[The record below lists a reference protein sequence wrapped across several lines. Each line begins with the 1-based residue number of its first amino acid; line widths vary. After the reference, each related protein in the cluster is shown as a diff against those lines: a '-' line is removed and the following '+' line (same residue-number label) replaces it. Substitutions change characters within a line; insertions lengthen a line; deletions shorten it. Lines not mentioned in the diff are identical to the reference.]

1 MKHSIRTLAALFV
14 CVVVGLGMAA
24 PVSALADTKS
34 DAGVFV
40 SSLAERAIN
49 GIGRAQIDDEERAKR
64 LRVLLVENFD
74 MAAIDR
80 FVTGRFWKS
89 ASEGQQKEFARLFE
103 DLLVYTW
110 SKRFREYSGQ
120 SLEIVG
126 SMVQDESGAWP
137 VETRILDENKK
148 PVINVTWRVR
158 QEGNAFKA
166 VDLVVEG
173 VSMAVTQRSD
183 ILAVLQREGM
193 DGLNAALRE
202 KVEGIRSGKIALP
215 PVKTQ
220 TGQAK

>member
-1 MKHSIRTLAALFV
+1 MLAAFLAVFSFA
-14 CVVVGLGMAA
+14 GGA
-24 PVSALADTKS
+24 SAIADTKA
-34 DAGVFV
+34 DAGTFV
-40 SSLAERAIN
+40 TSLADRAIN

-64 LRVLLVENFD
+64 LRVLLVESFD

-89 ASEGQQKEFARLFE
+89 ASEAQQKEFARLFE

-126 SMVQDESGAWP
+126 SQPQDESGAWP

-148 PVINVTWRVR
+148 PIINVTWRVR
-158 QEGNAFKA
+158 QDGGGFKA
-166 VDLVVEG
+166 VDIVVEG

-193 DGLNAALRE
+193 DGLNSALKE
-202 KVEGIRSGKIALP
+202 KVEGIRSGKVALP
-215 PVKTQ
+215 PIKAQ
-220 TGQAK
+220 GGAAK